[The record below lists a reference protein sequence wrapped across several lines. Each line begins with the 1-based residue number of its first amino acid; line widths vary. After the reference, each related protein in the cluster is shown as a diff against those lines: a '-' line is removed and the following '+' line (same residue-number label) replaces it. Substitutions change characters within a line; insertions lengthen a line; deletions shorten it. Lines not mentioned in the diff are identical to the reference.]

1 MPELFFHHLAKGVR
15 KRERGRKK
23 VINYHTEGK
32 PPVLLPAVVEVQTT
46 HVMGNYSSR
55 RPFCV
60 CHTPTLTLSPRLT
73 IPHVLKHF
81 KRHPLLLVSTA
92 VGTIDA
98 PDFVRGPP
106 DDLTST
112 RRIAFCGHHACA
124 RGKAKRGSRRCVY
137 ERPKHRSAPLL
148 LAHAVCGAMRWECNH
163 GADQSKSSTAPS
175 KERGFSIFEA
185 FGHVVHTPY
194 APEHSLRT
202 TPLLHTHM
210 TQVLQAL
217 LSGIWAGGVR
227 KCVTPQICSGRR
239 ASICCVC
246 GPPASCA

>member
-1 MPELFFHHLAKGVR
+1 
-15 KRERGRKK
+15 
-23 VINYHTEGK
+23 
-32 PPVLLPAVVEVQTT
+32 
-46 HVMGNYSSR
+46 MGNYSSR

-106 DDLTST
+106 DDDLTST

-124 RGKAKRGSRRCVY
+124 RGKAKRGSRRWVY

-163 GADQSKSSTAPS
+163 GADQSKSKASKAPS
-175 KERGFSIFEA
+175 KERGFSFSRPLA
-185 FGHVVHTPY
+185 TSYTRPMHQSTHSAPHPYYTHT
-194 APEHSLRT
+194 
-202 TPLLHTHM
+202 
-210 TQVLQAL
+210 
-217 LSGIWAGGVR
+217 
-227 KCVTPQICSGRR
+227 
-239 ASICCVC
+239 
-246 GPPASCA
+246 

>member
-1 MPELFFHHLAKGVR
+1 
-15 KRERGRKK
+15 
-23 VINYHTEGK
+23 
-32 PPVLLPAVVEVQTT
+32 
-46 HVMGNYSSR
+46 MGNYSSR

-106 DDLTST
+106 DDDLTST

-163 GADQSKSSTAPS
+163 GADQSKASKAPS

-217 LSGIWAGGVR
+217 LSGIWGWRRSKVCDTPDMLWAARVHLLCVRATGVL
-227 KCVTPQICSGRR
+227 CLN
-239 ASICCVC
+239 A
-246 GPPASCA
+246 